1 MRATNERLRDY
12 GITLFRL
19 IVGAVFVLHGAQKL
33 FVFGHAG
40 VAGGFAQ
47 MGIPAPE
54 LAAWVVTLVE
64 FIGGIA
70 LILGLGTRLV
80 AIPLMIDMIG
90 AIFFVHGKNGFFLP
104 NGYEFALVMLVASAG
119 LALTG
124 SGALALDNLIGRT
137 RHELAESEAA
147 ETRRHR
153 HAA

>member
-1 MRATNERLRDY
+1 MTNNNDTLRAY

-47 MGIPAPE
+47 MGIPVAGFS
-54 LAAWVVTLVE
+54 AWLVMIVE
-64 FIGGIA
+64 FFGGLA

-80 AIPLMIDMIG
+80 AIPLVIDMIG
-90 AIFFVHGKNGFFLP
+90 AIYFVHAKHGFFLP
-104 NGYEFALVMLVASAG
+104 NGYEFALLLGVLSAG

-124 SGALALDNLIGRT
+124 SGALALDNLIGR
-137 RHELAESEAA
+137 RRYEADTTKA
-147 ETRRHR
+147 TGTQQQRR
-153 HAA
+153 AA

>member
-1 MRATNERLRDY
+1 M
-12 GITLFRL
+12 
-19 IVGAVFVLHGAQKL
+19 
-33 FVFGHAG
+33 
-40 VAGGFAQ
+40 
-47 MGIPAPE
+47 
-54 LAAWVVTLVE
+54 VTLVE

-80 AIPLMIDMIG
+80 AIPLVIDMIG

-104 NGYEFALVMLVASAG
+104 NGYEFALVMLVTSAG

-137 RHELAESEAA
+137 RYERAEGEVA